1 MIEICFN
8 YLEIIVISSL
18 QIINYQNLKTI
29 LELFI
34 ILRIENRGIIWGFKL
49 IAMFGGIIIILN
61 GQNYAKTTIYI
72 RLKRLISILKNY
84 LLLV

>member
-29 LELFI
+29 L
-34 ILRIENRGIIWGFKL
+34 RIENRGIIWVFKL
-49 IAMFGGIIIILN
+49 IVMFGGIIIILN
-61 GQNYAKTTIYI
+61 GQNWVKTTIYI

>member
-1 MIEICFN
+1 MIKICFN

-29 LELFI
+29 L
-34 ILRIENRGIIWGFKL
+34 RIENRGMIWGCKT
-49 IAMFGGIIIILN
+49 IVMFGGTIIIFN
-61 GQNYAKTTIYI
+61 GQNWVKTTIYI